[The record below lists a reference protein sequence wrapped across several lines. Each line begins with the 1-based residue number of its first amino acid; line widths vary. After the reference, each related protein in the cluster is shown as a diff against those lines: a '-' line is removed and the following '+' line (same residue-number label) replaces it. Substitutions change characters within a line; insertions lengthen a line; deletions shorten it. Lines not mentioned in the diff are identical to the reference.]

1 MSREVRRVPLDF
13 DFPQGQTWTG
23 YLMPDE
29 LRLPGCPD
37 CEATGYSPDARRL
50 MNRWYG
56 KAPFRPED
64 RGSEPLTVTT
74 PGVRAFA
81 ERNVVHAPWFYGSG
95 EAAIVREARRLSSMW
110 NEQWCHHLNQA
121 DVDALVAAGRL
132 MDFTH
137 TWDREERRWV
147 PKDPPYTPTAAEVNA
162 WALNGMGHD
171 SINQSIVVT
180 AELERLGLPRLC
192 STCNGSGEV
201 ATPEQKAAEE
211 AWEPTP
217 PPEGPGWQ
225 LWQTVSEG
233 GPCSPVF
240 PTREGLVDWL
250 CTEYRQ
256 VGSERPMTRRQAEAF
271 VEVGFS
277 AGSGALLSTAEGT
290 VVLSGEAAIFGRD
303 GEPAEP

>member
-13 DFPQGQTWTG
+13 DFPLGQTWTG

-37 CEATGYSPDARRL
+37 CEATGFSPEARRL
-50 MNRWYG
+50 SDRWYG

-64 RGSEPLTVTT
+64 RGSTPLTPET

-81 ERNVVHAPWFYGSG
+81 ERNVAHASWFYGSG
-95 EAAIVREARRLSSMW
+95 EEAIVREAVRLSSMW
-110 NEQWCHHLNQA
+110 NQQWCHHLNQD

-137 TWDREERRWV
+137 VWSRETGWQPR
-147 PKDPPYTPTAAEVNA
+147 DPAYTPTAAEVNA
-162 WALNGMGHD
+162 WSLSGMGHD
-171 SINQSIVVT
+171 SINQHVVVR
-180 AELERLGLPRLC
+180 AELDRLGQTDRC
-192 STCNGSGEV
+192 STCNGSGEQ
-201 ATPEQKAAEE
+201 ATDEQRAAHE

-233 GPCSPVF
+233 GPVSPVF
-240 PTREGLVDWL
+240 GDREGLVRWL
-250 CTEYRQ
+250 TTDYRQ
-256 VGSERPMTRRQAEAF
+256 VGSEQPLTRRQAEAF
-271 VEVGFS
+271 VDAGESVGSF
-277 AGSGALLSTAEGT
+277 ATIGG
-290 VVLSGEAAIFGRD
+290 VMVSGEAAV
-303 GEPAEP
+303 AEVEDHA